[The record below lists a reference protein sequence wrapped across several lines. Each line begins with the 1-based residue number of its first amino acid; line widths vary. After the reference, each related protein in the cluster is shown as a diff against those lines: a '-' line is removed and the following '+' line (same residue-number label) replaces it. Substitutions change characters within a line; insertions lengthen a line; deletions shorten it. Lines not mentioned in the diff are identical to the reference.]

1 VLTLGTTLEG
11 HQKGGRRQ
19 PAVTVRVWGT
29 RNGIVSLRPVQDV
42 EGSESEVP
50 HGAVYANGT
59 FLQVRNDGGGIKT
72 RQDFGGW
79 SASLGAV
86 AAGAPVAVAAY
97 AGEAMI
103 VVGDGTALKAWTSAD
118 DGGSWSGPTTIVTEG
133 TAIGAVAAAYRPS
146 TGNVCAFY
154 VLGTTS
160 ALKRV
165 RRTSGTWAGA
175 GSTWSRSG
183 EVASISGLA
192 ASWRASDFRLIVTGT
207 EPTTLD
213 RRVWAVVMGDG
224 AIPANSWSG
233 LVSIAEA
240 DASGGIAF
248 GAPFIVQAGITGVGT
263 FRQVEVNGVP
273 YDRCMV
279 THEVTEH
286 LSPWRE
292 PVPLEGS
299 SAYGLAVGYDGA
311 NAVRFCTTADSWLAA
326 LPPPVDLSARLL
338 ALSWRQDP
346 VSLRVRA
353 TIDNHDGFCDFA
365 LTGQPAIRPGNDL
378 TIVHGYRSG
387 AGGAAEYGLTLSC
400 QLTRVTHHLAN
411 GKATLELEAAGPWEQ
426 LASWRAPQAWTAPP
440 STTRAAI
447 FARLAA
453 RSGLDLSASSVLPPS
468 TAWTTDSP
476 AFAITAGESGKSAL
490 ERLLA
495 PTTDFLRGADAF
507 QICGLNPADSSS
519 YAYGPGGHELTAL
532 ELSDAPLPNWSRV
545 QGPDRYAEAY
555 EAEEAAAFGPRM
567 VFLRNLSATTDGLI
581 NGAAAGALRRERL
594 AQARGELTAPA
605 NVGQEL
611 YDVVT
616 LSAPHLGLT
625 SQEYRVIGLGLEYR
639 RGPAGSARYDSI
651 LSLGEV

>member
-1 VLTLGTTLEG
+1 MLTLGTTLEG

-154 VLGTTS
+154 VLGTTPT
-160 ALKRV
+160 LKRL
-165 RRTSGTWAGA
+165 RRSSGTWAGS
-175 GSTWSRSG
+175 GTTWSRTAD
-183 EVASISGLA
+183 VASISGLA

-279 THEVTEH
+279 THE
-286 LSPWRE
+286 LQCQPWRYRKGNRQGQRHTE
-292 PVPLEGS
+292 AGID
-299 SAYGLAVGYDGA
+299 GDGA
-311 NAVRFCTTADSWLAA
+311 HIWAHQTRHES
-326 LPPPVDLSARLL
+326 
-338 ALSWRQDP
+338 
-346 VSLRVRA
+346 
-353 TIDNHDGFCDFA
+353 H
-365 LTGQPAIRPGNDL
+365 GQ
-378 TIVHGYRSG
+378 
-387 AGGAAEYGLTLSC
+387 
-400 QLTRVTHHLAN
+400 
-411 GKATLELEAAGPWEQ
+411 
-426 LASWRAPQAWTAPP
+426 
-440 STTRAAI
+440 
-447 FARLAA
+447 
-453 RSGLDLSASSVLPPS
+453 
-468 TAWTTDSP
+468 
-476 AFAITAGESGKSAL
+476 
-490 ERLLA
+490 
-495 PTTDFLRGADAF
+495 
-507 QICGLNPADSSS
+507 
-519 YAYGPGGHELTAL
+519 
-532 ELSDAPLPNWSRV
+532 
-545 QGPDRYAEAY
+545 
-555 EAEEAAAFGPRM
+555 
-567 VFLRNLSATTDGLI
+567 
-581 NGAAAGALRRERL
+581 
-594 AQARGELTAPA
+594 
-605 NVGQEL
+605 
-611 YDVVT
+611 
-616 LSAPHLGLT
+616 
-625 SQEYRVIGLGLEYR
+625 
-639 RGPAGSARYDSI
+639 
-651 LSLGEV
+651 